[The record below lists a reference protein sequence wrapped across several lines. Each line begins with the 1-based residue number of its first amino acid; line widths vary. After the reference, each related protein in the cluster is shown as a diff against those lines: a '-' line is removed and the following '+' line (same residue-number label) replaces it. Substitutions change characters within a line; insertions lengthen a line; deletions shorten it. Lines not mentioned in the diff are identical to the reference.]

1 MLSKKRLL
9 SNYDELAESYSK
21 RHESVKERMN
31 DRRIESAN
39 MKKTFNEK
47 TSSLNRLRNK

>member
-9 SNYDELAESYSK
+9 SNYNELAESYSK
-21 RHESVKERMN
+21 RHKAVKSRMEK
-31 DRRIESAN
+31 RRIESEN
-39 MKKTFNEK
+39 MRKSFNKK

>member
-9 SNYDELAESYSK
+9 SNYNELAESYSK
-21 RHESVKERMN
+21 RHEAVKSRMQK
-31 DRRIESAN
+31 RRIESAN
-39 MKKTFNEK
+39 MKKSFESK

>member
-9 SNYDELAESYSK
+9 SNYTELAESYSK
-21 RHESVKERMN
+21 RHDTVKERMKK
-31 DRRIESAN
+31 RQIESAN
-39 MKKTFNEK
+39 MKKAFIEK